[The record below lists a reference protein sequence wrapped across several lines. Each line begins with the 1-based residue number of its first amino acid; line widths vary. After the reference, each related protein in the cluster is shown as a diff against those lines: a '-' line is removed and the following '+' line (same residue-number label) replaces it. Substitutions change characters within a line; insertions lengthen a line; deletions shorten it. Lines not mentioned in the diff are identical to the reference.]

1 MHFSYFQSDIHR
13 KEYWP
18 KLSEIMTLYGLG
30 PYSKGREDMYHT
42 VTPLSGGSTPA
53 CAEGAAAPFLQ
64 LPWVA
69 RLAPPVI
76 QNHEP
81 VLLGE
86 AHVQGSEGE

>member
-53 CAEGAAAPFLQ
+53 CAEGAAAPFFAAAMGR
-64 LPWVA
+64 PIG
-69 RLAPPVI
+69 APCDTK
-76 QNHEP
+76 
-81 VLLGE
+81 
-86 AHVQGSEGE
+86 S